1 MRNVKKD
8 TLNLSEHQ
16 IQERLDQKAQR
27 KDRLTSVL
35 PYVGLIFLIVLFCC
49 TTGGRFQSAD
59 NLKSIL
65 NQTYT
70 LAIIVL
76 GGSFLY
82 SIGVLDMS
90 IGSVLGVCS
99 LVIAIC
105 VSDLQFPLWLSFLL
119 GMLVAIGCMCINS
132 AVKIYLRVDP
142 FIGSMC
148 MMNICAGIQT
158 SVTASRKVYFATS
171 DYMFINHV
179 ALKITVLV
187 ALFLVGLFLFN
198 HTVIGKQ
205 LKIIGGSPTVAKL
218 SGINITT
225 MTYIAY
231 IFTGICIVV
240 SAFFL
245 LGRTGSVE
253 AGTGNG
259 LNLNVLTAVVLGG
272 FPLNGG
278 AGSRFT
284 GPLVGALTITVLMN
298 GLSLLGYADVVGYLF
313 KGVLFLIVVGLTYER
328 SKGKLIN

>member
-1 MRNVKKD
+1 MRNKKKN
-8 TLNLSEHQ
+8 TLNLSESQ
-16 IQERLDQKAQR
+16 IQERLDQKARR
-27 KDRLTSVL
+27 KDLLTSIL
-35 PYVGLIFLIVLFCC
+35 PYVGLLFLIILFCS

-82 SIGVLDMS
+82 SIGILDMS
-90 IGSVLGVCS
+90 IGSVLGVSS

-105 VSDLQFPLWLSFLL
+105 VSDLHIPLWLSFIM
-119 GMLVAIGCMCINS
+119 GMLIAVICMCINS
-132 AVKIYLRVDP
+132 SVKVYLKVDP

-148 MMNICAGIQT
+148 MMNICTGIQT
-158 SVTASRKVYFATS
+158 SVTAARKVYFATS
-171 DYMFINHV
+171 DYLFINNV
-179 ALKITVLV
+179 FLKIVVLV
-187 ALFLVGLFLFN
+187 VLFLIGLFLFN
-198 HTVIGKQ
+198 HTIIGKE
-205 LKIIGGSPTVAKL
+205 LKIIGGSPKVAKL
-218 SGINITT
+218 SGINIAG
-225 MTYIAY
+225 MTYVAYVITGVCIA
-231 IFTGICIVV
+231 V

-284 GPLVGALTITVLMN
+284 GPLVGALTITILMN
-298 GLSLLGYADVVGYLF
+298 GLSLLGYADVIGYLL
-313 KGVLFLIVVGLTYER
+313 KGILFLVVVGLTYER